1 METTIVYDT
10 YVKSSNGNINYG
22 RSAIVE
28 VSKHGYGGSYDR
40 PVINHGIYY
49 WDISMSDLT
58 KLELKIYIDSFN
70 AHLLYYAGSST
81 GSERIDVS
89 NLTFKF
95 DLYSLVSMVNEETV
109 TWNNVPKTELIKKD
123 FITVP
128 ANNIP
133 GNQSITLDLTPYAS
147 EVKNGIMLKMN
158 DFIDIDIS
166 NKYNTGPNYPRYDI
180 GQMFMILYT
189 SETESPPV
197 LMYNYGEKPLS
208 PTIISPEWGSII
220 NKKAISSIRFDWQSV
235 GQTNYIFEYSQ
246 DNSIWTK
253 LEGTTAKFVNLATTG
268 LANGDLYVRVK
279 IKSNNVWSDY
289 SQTWFLQI
297 GEQPNTPTVSLLG
310 ITTSTPIVSWNAN
323 PLQKM
328 YHVQV
333 LQSSTIIMDSG
344 EVQGSVNQYTLK
356 SRLEDNKPYTFKARI
371 ADEYNIWSDWGTKA
385 STVNFIK
392 PPIPT
397 LSLYLNPERGSTII
411 KIQNPTPGAGEE
423 LTVFND
429 IFRKEGNGEWLRIA
443 TNIISEFNDLT
454 IKPKS
459 EIYYKVRAIGQNGY
473 VDSTIKGTEFLMKY
487 SDLSVV
493 GESEKHVKLKYN
505 DRKQQNSG
513 YTGSLLVFSGRNKPV
528 VEFDDNRNNDI
539 ALEFEITNKKDLDM
553 LQEIIDS
560 RKTLLYRDSR
570 GRKLYGSVIS
580 KLNVQD
586 SEFNYYTVGFTFTE
600 TDFNEVV

>member
-10 YVKSSNGNINYG
+10 YISIHNLDNNYG
-22 RSAIVE
+22 AE
-28 VSKHGYGGSYDR
+28 SYVR
-40 PVINHGIYY
+40 VGIGNEIYHGIYY
-49 WDISMSDLT
+49 WDISMIDLT
-58 KLELKIYIDSFN
+58 ELKL
-70 AHLLYYAGSST
+70 HLKVG
-81 GSERIDVS
+81 RITCIHTDDFS
-89 NLTFKF
+89 PTNLTFKF
-95 DLYSLVSMVNEETV
+95 DLYALSNTVSENKVVWRDN
-109 TWNNVPKTELIKKD
+109 PKAQLIKKD
-123 FITVP
+123 FLSVS
-128 ANNIP
+128 ANN
-133 GNQSITLDLTPYAS
+133 NQIDKLITLDLSPYI
-147 EVKNGIMLKMN
+147 KDIPNGVMLKMN
-158 DFIDIDIS
+158 DYVLVDS
-166 NKYNTGPNYPRYDI
+166 NDKYPGKK
-180 GQMFMILYT
+180 LYRT
-189 SETESPPV
+189 WLGFHSSETSNPPI
-197 LMYNYGEKPLS
+197 LIYNYGDKPLS
-208 PTIISPEWGSII
+208 PTIISPAWADII
-220 NKKAISSIRFDWQSV
+220 NKKDTSSIKFEWTST
-235 GQTNYIFEYSQ
+235 GQTNYEFEYSQ
-246 DNSIWTK
+246 DNIVWTK
-253 LEGTTAKFVNLATTG
+253 LEGTTAKFVNLTTTG

-289 SQTWFLQI
+289 SRTWFLQI
-297 GEQPNTPTVSLLG
+297 GEKPNTPTVSLIG
-310 ITTSTPIVSWNAN
+310 VTTSTPMVSWNAN

-328 YHVQV
+328 YQVQV
-333 LQSSTIIMDSG
+333 LQDGTIIVDSG
-344 EVQGSVNQYTLK
+344 EIQGTIDQYILK
-356 SRLEDNKPYTFKARI
+356 SRLEDNKSYTFKVRI
-371 ADEYNIWSDWGTKA
+371 SDEHNIWSDWGIKE

-397 LSLYLNPERGSTII
+397 FSLYLNPERGSTII

-443 TNIISEFNDLT
+443 ANVISEFNDLT

-459 EIYYKVRAIGQNGY
+459 EVYYKVRAIGQNGY
-473 VDSTIKGTEFLMKY
+473 VDSATKGTEFIMRY

-493 GESEKHVKLKYN
+493 GELEKHVKLKYN

-528 VEFDDNRNNDI
+528 VEFDDSRTNDI

-553 LQEIIDS
+553 LQDIIDS

>member
-10 YVKSSNGNINYG
+10 YVKSNNRDGNYG
-22 RSAIVE
+22 RSTIIE
-28 VSKHGYGGSYDR
+28 VSKYGYGGSDSS
-40 PVINHGIYY
+40 PVISHGIYY

-58 KLELKIYIDSFN
+58 KLELKIYIDRFN
-70 AHLLYYAGSST
+70 THLLYYANSSS
-81 GSERIDVS
+81 GSERIDVE

-95 DLYSLVSMVNEETV
+95 DLYSLASMVNEETV

-123 FITVP
+123 FIAVP

-147 EVKNGIMLKMN
+147 EVKNGVMLKMN
-158 DFIDIDIS
+158 DFIDIDVG
-166 NKYNTGPNYPRYDI
+166 NKYNTGPNYPRYTI
-180 GQMFMILYT
+180 GQMFMDLHT
-189 SETESPPV
+189 SETERPPV
-197 LMYNYGEKPLS
+197 LKYNYGDKPLS
-208 PTIISPEWGSII
+208 PTIISPAWGDII
-220 NKKAISSIRFDWQSV
+220 NKKDTSSIKFEWTST
-235 GQTNYIFEYSQ
+235 GQTNYEFEYSQ
-246 DNSIWTK
+246 DNIVWTK
-253 LEGTTAKFVNLATTG
+253 LEGTTAKFVNLVTTG
-268 LANGDLYVRVK
+268 LANGDLYARVK

-289 SQTWFLQI
+289 SQTWLLQI
-297 GEQPNTPTVSLLG
+297 GEKPSTPIVSLLG
-310 ITTSTPIVSWNAN
+310 ITTSTPTISWNAN
-323 PLQKM
+323 LLQKM
-328 YHVQV
+328 YQVQV
-333 LQSSTIIMDSG
+333 LQGSTIIVDSG
-344 EVQGSVNQYTLK
+344 EIQGTLNQYILK
-356 SRLEDNKPYTFKARI
+356 SRLEDNKPYTFKVRI

-429 IFRKEGNGEWLRIA
+429 IFRQEGNGEWLRIA
-443 TNIISEFNDLT
+443 TNIISEFIDLT

-473 VDSTIKGTEFLMKY
+473 VDSTIKGTEFLMRY

-493 GESEKHVKLKYN
+493 GELEKHVKLKYN

-528 VEFDDNRNNDI
+528 VEFDDSRTNDI
-539 ALEFEITNKKDLDM
+539 ALEFEITNKKDLNM
-553 LQEIIDS
+553 LQDIIDS